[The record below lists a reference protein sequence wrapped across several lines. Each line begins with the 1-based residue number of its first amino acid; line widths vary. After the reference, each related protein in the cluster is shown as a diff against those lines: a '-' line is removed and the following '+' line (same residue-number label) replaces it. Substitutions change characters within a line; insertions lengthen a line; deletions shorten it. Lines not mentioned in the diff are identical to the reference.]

1 MTNNTWAP
9 KVGMAGM
16 DGAALWLLSLVLE
29 YGLGLQPPGGTGPLY
44 LANQLLA
51 LAGLAGITFGFYGL
65 WWGGQ

>member
-29 YGLGLQPPGGTGPLY
+29 YGLGLQPLAAQGRSTWPTNCWRWPGWPV
-44 LANQLLA
+44 
-51 LAGLAGITFGFYGL
+51 
-65 WWGGQ
+65 